1 MQLGPRRVV
10 VRVQHA
16 DLEVAVL
23 AAVKEALDFSLDVE
37 VWMEISSGNIL

>member
-10 VRVQHA
+10 VRQA
-16 DLEVAVL
+16 DLEVAVF

-37 VWMEISSGNIL
+37 VWMEISSENILQ